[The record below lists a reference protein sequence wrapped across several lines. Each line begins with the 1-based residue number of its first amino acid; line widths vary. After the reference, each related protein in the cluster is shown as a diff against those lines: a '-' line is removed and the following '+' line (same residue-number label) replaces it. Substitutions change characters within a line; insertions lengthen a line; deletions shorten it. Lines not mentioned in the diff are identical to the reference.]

1 MRGDPCTMSETKDD
15 IFQIKYSR
23 KDGKKYTV
31 DWQNK
36 EYLLEFEH
44 QGRYRMIHN
53 SILDDELYEYWK
65 ADLAAL
71 EAAEVR
77 WIEEEIELQN
87 DPDYQ
92 EWLAEQY
99 EYWCENEKK
108 FYMEYS
114 EPEIQNDEVDENENV
129 NENGAV
135 EDSDEFVP
143 ILNKMVE
150 IENDFD
156 AEKVSAFPVKTFPSV
171 ISDHIKEISR
181 MFSIPYE
188 FSAVPTLV
196 AISTA
201 IGNNVTLKFNE
212 SLNQKAILYCCLVS
226 QSSSGKSPAQKL
238 VLAPLVQEQSK
249 REKEYKKSIAEYL
262 ANQKKKDSAE
272 DIEEPS
278 EPEDFITTNVTVEK
292 MVEMLQKNSKGI
304 VIACDEF
311 MNFYKNLNS
320 YKNGGGDTE
329 TYLSIWSNAYIKAN
343 RLSRKTSGVDSPYV
357 NIIGNLTPSSLDKL
371 GENDNLD
378 NGFIHRL
385 LFSCPLGTEMVRTSE
400 KGINQIVS
408 EKYKQFIVG
417 LHRMVDEKTITMSP
431 EAKNVYLQYEDFV
444 SKRAGNDERL
454 RSSYSKIKEY
464 SLRFALI
471 LHVSELYSDNR
482 NIDCEVSK
490 ETMAKAIQISE
501 YFRSQVKVLYKQLS
515 GNTSTNQSES
525 KLEKAI
531 NFLKKQQETKITKR
545 DLCRG
550 IHIKT
555 EEADESIIPELLQRK
570 IIKVMDKKNTPR
582 GESIT
587 YEIVK

>member
-1 MRGDPCTMSETKDD
+1 MSETKDD
-15 IFQIKYSR
+15 RSQIIYSR

-71 EAAEVR
+71 EEAEER
-77 WIEEEIELQN
+77 WIEEEIQLQS

-92 EWLAEQY
+92 QWLAEQY
-99 EYWCENEKK
+99 EYWYENEKK
-108 FYMEYS
+108 IYMEYS
-114 EPEIQNDEVDENENV
+114 ESEIQHDELDEYEN
-129 NENGAV
+129 NAE
-135 EDSDEFVP
+135 EDNDEFVP
-143 ILNKMVE
+143 ILDEMVE
-150 IENDFD
+150 IDNDFD
-156 AEKVSAFPVKTFPSV
+156 AAKVSAFPIQTFPPV

-249 REKEYKKSIAEYL
+249 REKEYKKLIAEFL
-262 ANQKKKDSAE
+262 ANQKKKESAE
-272 DIEEPS
+272 DLEEPV

-304 VIACDEF
+304 IIACDEF

-357 NIIGNLTPSSLDKL
+357 NIIGNLTPSSLNKL

-400 KGINQIVS
+400 KGIDQTVS
-408 EKYKQFIVG
+408 EKYNQFIVG

-431 EAKNVYLQYEDFV
+431 GAKNVYLQYENFV
-444 SKRAGNDERL
+444 SKKAGNDERL

-471 LHVSELYSDNR
+471 LHISGLYSDHR

-490 ETMAKAIQISE
+490 ETMADAIRISE
-501 YFRSQVKVLYKQLS
+501 YFRSQVKILYNQLS
-515 GNTSTNQSES
+515 GNTSPNKTES

-545 DLCRG
+545 ELCRG

-555 EEADESIIPELLQRK
+555 EEADESIIPELLQKK
-570 IIKVMDKKNTPR
+570 IIKVIDKKNTPR
-582 GESIT
+582 GESVT